1 MEHEQRNPPLRIAL
15 YSHDAHGLGQLRR
28 NLAIA
33 LALTQGQTPPAILL
47 IAGTQLA
54 SAWPMP
60 PTVEVLSLPALA
72 RDVHGNYQARSL
84 RLALEEMLSLRGNA
98 IQSALRIFAPDILIV
113 DSAPAG
119 LLGELRPALTE
130 LCRQ

>member
-1 MEHEQRNPPLRIAL
+1 MEHKQRNPPLRIAL

-33 LALTQGQTPPAILL
+33 LALTQGETPPAILL

-60 PTVEVLSLPALA
+60 PNVEVVSLPALA
-72 RDVHGNYQARSL
+72 RDAQGNYQARSL
-84 RLALEEMLSLRGNA
+84 RLAVEEIISLRANA
-98 IQSALRIFAPDILIV
+98 IRIALELFA
-113 DSAPAG
+113 
-119 LLGELRPALTE
+119 
-130 LCRQ
+130 